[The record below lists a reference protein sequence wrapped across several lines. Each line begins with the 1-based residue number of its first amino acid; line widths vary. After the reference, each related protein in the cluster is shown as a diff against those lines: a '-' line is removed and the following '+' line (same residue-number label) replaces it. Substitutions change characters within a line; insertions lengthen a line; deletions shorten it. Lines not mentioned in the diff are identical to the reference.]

1 MKQTVIYNGTE
12 FRAFNKSYAV
22 SKSGNVLKLRG
33 LQIVE
38 PYFHPLGYLQ
48 ISHADLVH
56 RMVATCWLDRPEGAN
71 HVHHKNRDKTDNRAV
86 NLEWVTPKTHMG
98 ERHRGEFAP
107 YERTESVREK
117 LRRYRTG
124 RKHEPETIEKIR
136 KASIALGCKP
146 PPRPVGFK
154 CSDQSR
160 ALMRE
165 NSPNGT
171 RCMVD
176 GVQYRSFSD
185 AGEKLGI
192 KSHTVRKRCLSNNFE
207 NYTVLDDPSLG

>member
-1 MKQTVIYNGTE
+1 MKQAIVFNGTE

-22 SKSGNVLKLRG
+22 SACGSVLRLRG
-33 LQIVE
+33 LKIVT
-38 PYFHPLGYLQ
+38 PRAHPQGYLQ
-48 ISHADLVH
+48 ISHCGLVH
-56 RMVATCWLDRPEGAN
+56 RMVASCWLKKPPEAH

-86 NLEWVTPKTHMG
+86 NLEWVTPKTHLA
-98 ERHRGEFAP
+98 ERHAGEFGH
-107 YERTESVREK
+107 YDRTESVREK

-124 RKHEPETIEKIR
+124 RKHDPETIEKIR
-136 KASIALGCKP
+136 KASVALGCKP

-165 NSPNGT
+165 NSPNAT
-171 RCMVD
+171 RCKID

-185 AGEKLGI
+185 AGEKLGL
-192 KSHTVRKRCLSNNFE
+192 KPHTVRKRCLSRNFE
-207 NYTVLDDPSLG
+207 NYIVLDDPS